1 VSIEDD
7 VAFLEKVPTFAVL
20 GRPALRILAI
30 GAENRNVGSG
40 EVLFRAG
47 DPADAGFVI
56 QEGSFSLTAESLP
69 PDQQTKVAT
78 RGTLLGEYALFTST
92 KRTTTAVALAPATVL
107 RIPRSLF
114 LKMLEG
120 FPGAAVQLRAHLAAR
135 LDRTARELT
144 NMRGAFAG
152 RSNREPDGSQG

>member
-30 GAENRNVGSG
+30 GAESKTVALG

-47 DPADAGFVI
+47 DPADAGYVI
-56 QEGSFSLTAESLP
+56 QEGSFSLK
-69 PDQQTKVAT
+69 PDAQDGEPNAIVAG
-78 RGTLLGEYALFTST
+78 RGTLLGEFALFRETMRSM
-92 KRTTTAVALAPATVL
+92 TAVALVPATVL

-120 FPGAAVQLRAHLAAR
+120 FPEAASQLRGHLVSR
-135 LDRTARELT
+135 LDRTARDIVNLRE
-144 NMRGAFAG
+144 AFTRQSDA
-152 RSNREPDGSQG
+152 

>member
-1 VSIEDD
+1 LSIEDD

-30 GAENRNVGSG
+30 GAEGKVVVAG

-47 DPADAGFVI
+47 DAAEAGFVI
-56 QEGSFSLTAESLP
+56 QRGSFSLKPDTHDGDQYLSTAGP
-69 PDQQTKVAT
+69 GV
-78 RGTLLGEYALFTST
+78 LLGEFSLFTETSWT
-92 KRTTTAVALAPATVL
+92 STAVAASNSSVL

-120 FPGAAVQLRAHLAAR
+120 FPDAASQLRSLLANR
-135 LDRTARELT
+135 VSRTANEIARI
-144 NMRGAFAG
+144 RDVFADKP
-152 RSNREPDGSQG
+152 EE

>member
-30 GAENRNVGSG
+30 GSETRNVGPG

-47 DPADAGFVI
+47 DPADAGYVI
-56 QEGSFSLTAESLP
+56 QEGSFSLTAEALP
-69 PDQQTKVAT
+69 PDQQTKIAT
-78 RGTLLGEYALFTST
+78 RGTLLGEYALFTNT
-92 KRTTTAVALAPATVL
+92 KRTTTAVALAPATVM

-120 FPGAAVQLRAHLAAR
+120 FPDAAVQLRAHLADR

-144 NMRGAFAG
+144 NLRSAFVG
-152 RSNREPDGSQG
+152 KSDHEPDGTSS